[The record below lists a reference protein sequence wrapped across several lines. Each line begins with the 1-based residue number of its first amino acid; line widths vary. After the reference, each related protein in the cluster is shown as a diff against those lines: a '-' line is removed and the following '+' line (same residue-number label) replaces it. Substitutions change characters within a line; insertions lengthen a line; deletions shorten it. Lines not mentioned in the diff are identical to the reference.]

1 MYDLY
6 HEEIISST
14 QMEKSNV
21 LLKGGGELNV
31 NVIKDQEEVVKI
43 FQVKGG

>member
-1 MYDLY
+1 MTY
-6 HEEIISST
+6 IIKKSSVKPK
-14 QMEKSNV
+14 MEKSNV

-31 NVIKDQEEVVKI
+31 SVIKDQKKVVKI